1 MKERLTSSNNT
12 DYDILLND
20 DIIISKRNAACF
32 REFFSFQGQK
42 YNKIRIYNMDCK
54 PTVDYKDFYVNYVIE
69 MFDLQNT
76 NLTNDYF
83 EFQTTGEK
91 HKDLVVMTVVRLLWE
106 YICGNSNIN
115 SIESLFKPLQE
126 GKSRYKDKL
135 KRFCHFYSKIG
146 KEQQYMS
153 EGHCPLPKKVII
165 KSTEDFKKV
174 KNLKTVNE
182 FFYK

>member
-1 MKERLTSSNNT
+1 MKQTLTNSGNT

-20 DIIISKRNAACF
+20 DIIISRRRAACF
-32 REFFSFQGQK
+32 REFFNFQGQK
-42 YNKIRIYNMDCK
+42 YNKIRIYNIDCK
-54 PTVDYKDFYVNYVIE
+54 PTVNYKEFYINYVIE

-83 EFQTTGEK
+83 EFRTTGK
-91 HKDLVVMTVVRLLWE
+91 KYKDLVVMTVVRLLWE
-106 YICGNSNIN
+106 NICANSNIN

-135 KRFCHFYSKIG
+135 KRFCHFYSKI
-146 KEQQYMS
+146 KAQYIS
-153 EGHCPLPKKVII
+153 EGHCPHPEKVII